1 MTLKQMYEAEV
12 KRIERQIKRLE
23 KRGFE
28 FAKPVLP
35 KVPKRIRRESVGRL
49 QKIDLPSI
57 KSKATKAPEPKRS
70 KGRSIV
76 ATTKAKMPR
85 VNQADDPKTGRVRN
99 INRAEY
105 AKQRRRINS
114 FLRRAE
120 KRGFVVPE
128 ELYQKPN
135 MYPSD
140 RDVERLR
147 SISTT
152 ELYSKIYGV
161 DSATGEVI
169 SGVEERDRRRKES
182 ARRGAETRRRNK
194 EKKEE
199 RSRVGDVVLRNVE
212 DRIANFDTHAFRSI
226 TSRVIH
232 EENNNELRAMLE
244 LAIAEYGR
252 TAVGERLYRTGD
264 SLVYSTVE
272 EIQYS
277 SDDTKVQPA
286 LTAFASWI
294 NGGPLD
300 QEQSK
305 RIEAMAEQYDTL
317 EY

>member
-57 KSKATKAPEPKRS
+57 KSKATKAPQPKRAS
-70 KGRSIV
+70 SSTPTANSPIS
-76 ATTKAKMPR
+76 TPR
-85 VNQADDPKTGRVRN
+85 LSRAEDAKTGRIRN

-135 MYPSD
+135 MYPSA

-147 SISTT
+147 AISTS
-152 ELYSKIYGV
+152 ELYGKIYGV

-212 DRIANFDTHAFRSI
+212 DRIANFDPRTFRSI
-226 TSRVIH
+226 TSRIIH

-252 TAVGERLYRTGD
+252 TAVGERLYRTGE
-264 SLVYSTVE
+264 SLVYSIVE

>member
-12 KRIERQIKRLE
+12 KRIEQQIKRLE

-49 QKIDLPSI
+49 QKIDLPTI
-57 KSKATKAPEPKRS
+57 KSKATKAPQPK
-70 KGRSIV
+70 
-76 ATTKAKMPR
+76 KASSSTLTANRPISTPR
-85 VNQADDPKTGRVRN
+85 LSRAEDAKTGRIRN

-135 MYPSD
+135 MYPST
-140 RDVERLR
+140 RDVDRLR
-147 SISTT
+147 SISTK

-169 SGVEERDRRRKES
+169 SGEEERDKRRRES
-182 ARRGAETRRRNK
+182 ARKAAETRRRNK
-194 EKKEE
+194 EAKREPVKLGEL
-199 RSRVGDVVLRNVE
+199 VMDNVE
-212 DRIANFDTHAFRSI
+212 RQIASFDPTMFRSI
-226 TSRVIH
+226 ASRMQH
-232 EENNNELRAMLE
+232 FENNNKLRSILDA
-244 LAIAEYGR
+244 AIAAEGR
-252 TAVGERLYRTGD
+252 TQVGERLYFTGAE
-264 SLVYSTVE
+264 LVYSTVAA
-272 EIQYS
+272 IQYQ
-277 SDDTKVQPA
+277 SDQPQVDVA
-286 LTAFASWI
+286 IAAFASWLA
-294 NGGPLD
+294 GGPLT
-300 QEQSK
+300 
-305 RIEAMAEQYDTL
+305 AEQGQSIDESYESYD

>member
-70 KGRSIV
+70 KGGTIV
-76 ATTKAKMPR
+76 AATKGKMPR
-85 VNQADDPKTGRVRN
+85 VNQADDPKTGRVKN

-135 MYPSD
+135 MYPSA

-147 SISTT
+147 SISTND
-152 ELYSKIYGV
+152 LYSKIYGV

-169 SGVEERDRRRKES
+169 SGEEERDRRRRES
-182 ARRGAETRRRNK
+182 ARKAAETRRRNK
-194 EKKEE
+194 EAKREPVQLGE
-199 RSRVGDVVLRNVE
+199 LVLDNVE
-212 DRIANFDTHAFRSI
+212 RLLSQFDVSQFRSI
-226 TSRVIH
+226 SSRIAH
-232 EENNNELRAMLE
+232 YDNNNKIKTLLDE
-244 LAIAEYGR
+244 AIASEGR
-252 TAVGERLYRTGD
+252 AAVGERLFFTGAE
-264 SLVYSTVE
+264 LVYSTVMTV
-272 EIQYS
+272 QYD
-277 SDDTKVQPA
+277 SDQGNVDVA
-286 LTAFASWI
+286 VAAFASWVV
-294 NGGPLD
+294 GGPLT
-300 QEQSK
+300 
-305 RIEAMAEQYDTL
+305 AEQAQSIGESYESYE

>member
-49 QKIDLPSI
+49 QKIDLPTI
-57 KSKATKAPEPKRS
+57 KSKATKAPQPK
-70 KGRSIV
+70 
-76 ATTKAKMPR
+76 KASSSTLTANRPISTPR
-85 VNQADDPKTGRVRN
+85 LSRAEDAKTGRIRN

-120 KRGFVVPE
+120 KRGFVVPQ

-135 MYPSD
+135 MYPSAT
-140 RDVERLR
+140 DVERLR
-147 SISTT
+147 SISTN

-169 SGVEERDRRRKES
+169 SGEEERAKRRRES
-182 ARRGAETRRRNK
+182 ARKAAETRRRNK
-194 EKKEE
+194 EAKREPVQLGE
-199 RSRVGDVVLRNVE
+199 LVLDNVE
-212 DRIANFDTHAFRSI
+212 SLLSQFDVSQFRSI
-226 TSRVIH
+226 SSRIAH
-232 EENNNELRAMLE
+232 YDNNNKIKSLLDE
-244 LAIAEYGR
+244 AIASEGR
-252 TAVGERLYRTGD
+252 AAVGERLFFTGAE
-264 SLVYSTVE
+264 LVYSTVMTV
-272 EIQYS
+272 QYD
-277 SDDTKVQPA
+277 SDQGNVDVA
-286 LTAFASWI
+286 VAAFASWVV
-294 NGGPLD
+294 GGPLT
-300 QEQSK
+300 
-305 RIEAMAEQYDTL
+305 AEQAQSIGESYESYE

>member
-70 KGRSIV
+70 KGGAIV
-76 ATTKAKMPR
+76 ATTKAKTPR
-85 VNQADDPKTGRVRN
+85 VNQADDAKTGRVKN

-135 MYPSD
+135 MYPSA
-140 RDVERLR
+140 RDVGRLR
-147 SISTT
+147 SISTN

-169 SGVEERDRRRKES
+169 SGEEERDKRRRES
-182 ARRGAETRRRNK
+182 ARKAAETRRRNK
-194 EKKEE
+194 EAKRE
-199 RSRVGDVVLRNVE
+199 RVQLGELVLDNVE
-212 DRIANFDTHAFRSI
+212 RLLSQFDVSQFRSI
-226 TSRVIH
+226 SSRIAH
-232 EENNNELRAMLE
+232 YDNNNKIKTLLDE
-244 LAIAEYGR
+244 AIASEGR
-252 TAVGERLYRTGD
+252 AAVGERLFFTGAE
-264 SLVYSTVE
+264 LVYSTVMTV
-272 EIQYS
+272 QYD
-277 SDDTKVQPA
+277 SDQGNADVA
-286 LTAFASWI
+286 VAAFASWVV
-294 NGGPLD
+294 GGPLT
-300 QEQSK
+300 
-305 RIEAMAEQYDTL
+305 AEQAQSIGESYESYE